1 MNPRTPAIP
10 AAPSQMTTSATRAML
25 HLTNGTA
32 IIPLIRQ
39 AGIDGTTVPWDDV
52 LHEGPVPAGLN
63 PAALRERRATFMA
76 SCGWGSAEAIGRK
89 LADRDSALD
98 RALVG
103 SPGAAPIDEIVLWFE
118 HDLYDQLHLLQ
129 ILDRLPL
136 DGTPRVTAVPSSDY
150 LGTQPASRFTGL
162 FAARAD
168 VTSSQR
174 LAARDAWVAFRSD
187 DPRTIVDVLPRVVE
201 LPHLRA
207 ALTRHLEQ
215 FPSMQN
221 GLSRTEQQAL
231 EVIASDVT
239 SVHELYRA
247 SHHGREDAIF
257 MGDAAFIAHI
267 DSLLRSSRPL
277 LRAGRPTRALT
288 LDDDVNLTTDGQHVL
303 ENRLDRVRA
312 CGIDRWLG
320 GVELKGTGPVWR
332 WDSGRVRMA

>member
-1 MNPRTPAIP
+1 
-10 AAPSQMTTSATRAML
+10 ML

-32 IIPLIRQ
+32 IIPLMRQ
-39 AGIDGTTVPWDDV
+39 AGIVGPTVPWEDV

-63 PAALRERRATFMA
+63 PAALRERRAAFLA
-76 SCGWGSAEAIGRK
+76 SCGWGSAESIGRT
-89 LADRDSALD
+89 LADRDGALD
-98 RALVG
+98 RALLG
-103 SPGAAPIDEIVLWFE
+103 SAGAAPIDEIVLWFE

-136 DGTPRVTAVPSSDY
+136 DGSPRVTAVPSNDY
-150 LGTQPASRFTGL
+150 LGVQPASRFTGL
-162 FAARAD
+162 FAARTE
-168 VTSSQR
+168 VTSAQR
-174 LAARDAWVAFRSD
+174 LAARDAWAAFRSS
-187 DPRTIVDVLPRVVE
+187 DPRTIVDVLPRVGE
-201 LPHLRA
+201 LPHLQF
-207 ALTRHLEQ
+207 ALARHLEQ

-231 EVIASDVT
+231 EAIGSGVT
-239 SVHELYRA
+239 SVREIYRA

-257 MGDAAFIAHI
+257 MGDAAFISHI

-277 LRAGRPTRALT
+277 LRAGRPTRPLT
-288 LDDDVNLTTDGQHVL
+288 LDDDLSLTTDGQHVL

-332 WDSGRVRMA
+332 WDTDRVRMA